1 MTNKTLFAFVTAFL
15 VLSGPLVASEVQ
27 IVRTLQGT
35 DGTALPGTIAAIAN
49 PPQVTVN
56 HHRVEGSFEI
66 AADATR
72 GTLVA
77 AYGTIAENGAQP

>member
-1 MTNKTLFAFVTAFL
+1 MTNRTLFAFLTAFL
-15 VLSGPLVASEVQ
+15 VLSGPLAASEV
-27 IVRTLQGT
+27 VSTLQGT
-35 DGTALPGTIAAIAN
+35 DGTAPPGTIAVIAN

-66 AADATR
+66 TADATR

-77 AYGTIAENGAQP
+77 AYGTITEIGAQP